1 MEALAIREMRDDE
14 REAVAALWESCGLTR
29 PWNDPAA
36 DIALALA
43 GPASTLLVGEV
54 AGDAPAGLAAS
65 VMVGHDGHRGHALMM
80 LVCCIPMLAVAALH
94 TITTLTGSALLA
106 LAVAEGRIDA
116 DEAWRAAHADEDWN
130 IEHWGS
136 DAEAEARRAARW
148 KDMKA
153 ASDLFSAVT
162 G

>member
-36 DIALALA
+36 EIALALA

-65 VMVGHDGHRGHALMM
+65 VMVGHDGHRGTVYYVSVAPACRGRGYGRQMM
-80 LVCCIPMLAVAALH
+80 AA
-94 TITTLTGSALLA
+94 A
-106 LAVAEGRIDA
+106 
-116 DEAWRAAHADEDWN
+116 EDWLKQRGIWKLN
-130 IEHWGS
+130 LLIRA
-136 DAEAEARRAARW
+136 DNTAVEAFY
-148 KDMKA
+148 
-153 ASDLFSAVT
+153 ASLGYAVEPRT
-162 G
+162 AMAKWLDPSKNPQNAGKG